1 MKSIPLGIN
10 ISNFIES
17 YRNIG
22 YTIETAIADIIDNSI
37 FAKAKN
43 IQINMLWEDFKNDKP
58 VVQIIDDGIGMSN
71 DELIESMRL
80 ACKSPSDYRDPTDL
94 GRFGLGLKSASFS
107 QCKVL
112 TVGSKREEL
121 APCCKQWDV
130 KYICESN
137 QFLLNDCSIEESG
150 LEGLIPT
157 PHGTIVQWTEMDN
170 LNIPEELPDGK
181 KEVYWKDIKRR
192 VLNHISMT
200 FGSFMNNIN
209 FFFNENPVKLWDPFL
224 TSNPLTS
231 NITDEDIVFA
241 DDRVVKIKSYI
252 LPAKLSEEELAT
264 LTKDRCLND
273 LQGFYVYRNNRLIIA
288 GSWLGLKGLPK
299 KEAYRL
305 AHIRLDIDNTMD
317 SLWHIDIKKEV
328 AVCPPELQEKLTS
341 YAKHARTA
349 SAKAF
354 STRKKYI
361 KTQKVIDESKAYIW
375 LSGTKNQRAFFEI
388 NRHNPVIE
396 SFSSSLNGEQRKEF
410 SSILKFVEKCIP
422 VMSIISTESTN
433 NERFITND
441 TSEDI
446 SDEEI
451 IDEFEKTVETLVE
464 KTGDYHSAVQ
474 TCIFTEPF
482 FSYYEVIDAHLKKQ
496 GIEV

>member
-1 MKSIPLGIN
+1 MKPIPLDIN

-43 IQINMLWEDFKNDKP
+43 IHINMLWEDFKNDKP

-71 DELIESMRL
+71 EELIESMRL

-121 APCCKQWDV
+121 TPCCKQWDV
-130 KYICESN
+130 NYICDNN
-137 QFLLNDCSIEESG
+137 QFLLNDCTIEESG
-150 LEGLIPT
+150 LDFIPT

-170 LNIPEELPDGK
+170 INIPDELQDEK
-181 KEVYWKDIKRR
+181 KQAYWKNIKQK

-200 FGSFMNNIN
+200 FSSFVNDIN
-209 FFFNENPVKLWDPFL
+209 FFFNGNKISLWDPFL
-224 TSNPLTS
+224 TSNPMTS
-231 NITDEDIVFA
+231 NITDECISLNNKNV
-241 DDRVVKIKSYI
+241 RIRSYI
-252 LPAKLSEEELAT
+252 LPAKLSDEELSV

-273 LQGFYVYRNNRLIIA
+273 LQGFYIYRNNRLIIA
-288 GSWLGLKGLPK
+288 GSWLGLKGLQK

-305 AHIRLDIDNTMD
+305 AHIRIDIDNTMD

-328 AVCPPELQEKLTS
+328 AICPPELQGKLIS
-341 YAKHARTA
+341 YAKHAST
-349 SAKAF
+349 SSSKAF

-361 KTQKVIDESKAYIW
+361 RAQKKVDDTKAFIW
-375 LSGTKNQRAFFEI
+375 RYGTKNQRAFYEI

-396 SFSSSLNGEQRKEF
+396 SFSSNLNEDQKKEF
-410 SSILKFVEKCIP
+410 GSILKFIEKCIP
-422 VMSIISTESTN
+422 VMSIISTETTSNEKFIDN
-433 NERFITND
+433 N

-446 SDEEI
+446 SEDEI
-451 IDEFEKTVETLVE
+451 IEEFEKTVESFVGKL
-464 KTGDYHSAVQ
+464 GDYNLAVEE
-474 TCIFTEPF
+474 CIYTEPF
-482 FSYYEVIDAHLKKQ
+482 FNYYDVIAKHLKKEN
-496 GIEV
+496 IEV